1 MLSILYKFLAF
12 FFFQKILNM
21 MLEISLLSILDC
33 FNSKKDGTP
42 TTVKSEIKEFFKKL
56 DEVEHCFY
64 NNSQVLYT
72 YVYNSADMPCKRRK
86 SLPL

>member
-1 MLSILYKFLAF
+1 
-12 FFFQKILNM
+12 M

>member
-1 MLSILYKFLAF
+1 
-12 FFFQKILNM
+12 M
-21 MLEISLLSILDC
+21 MLEVSLLSILDC
-33 FNSKKDGTP
+33 FNSDKDGRP
-42 TTVKSEIKEFFKKL
+42 TAVKSEIKEFFKKL

>member
-1 MLSILYKFLAF
+1 
-12 FFFQKILNM
+12 M

-33 FNSKKDGTP
+33 FNSDKDGRP
-42 TTVKSEIKEFFKKL
+42 TAVKSEIKEFFKKL

-72 YVYNSADMPCKRRK
+72 SVQFG
-86 SLPL
+86 